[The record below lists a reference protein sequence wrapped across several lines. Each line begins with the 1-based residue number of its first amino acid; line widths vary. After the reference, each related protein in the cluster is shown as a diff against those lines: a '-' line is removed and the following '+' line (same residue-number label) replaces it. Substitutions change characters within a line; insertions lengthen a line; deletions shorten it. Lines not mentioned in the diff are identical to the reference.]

1 MRRSLSA
8 IAAATAALAIPHAAA
23 AAELAAEIL
32 PRTLKDSARER
43 LTSAVDQFSSWHA
56 WVEAVAAIALAVAL
70 ASLLAWH
77 PRARRPRAALDGEEE
92 RRTLIVLGM
101 IGAIVASLVLV
112 DQAMAFV
119 VFGIGGL
126 VRFRT
131 ILRTPQLTGKAILVI
146 VIGLACGLTQ
156 YLMAV
161 VVAVAAWLVIW
172 WLNGSRPARVRI
184 RVPAGTDLVRIE
196 LVAADALR
204 RMRCKVA
211 SARLGATG
219 RSVHLMVRIPTA
231 LEDEIVSRSLSATL
245 AADLPRAEVEIVAS

>member
-1 MRRSLSA
+1 MRRPIAA
-8 IAAATAALAIPHAAA
+8 IAAFASVLALSQAAA
-23 AAELAAEIL
+23 AAELSAEIL
-32 PRTLKDSARER
+32 PRNLEGSARER
-43 LTSAVDQFSSWHA
+43 LSSAVGQFSSWHA
-56 WVEAVAAIALAVAL
+56 WVEAVAAIALSVAL

-119 VFGIGGL
+119 IFGIGGL

-156 YLMAV
+156 YLMAL

-184 RVPAGTDLVRIE
+184 RVPAGTDLTRLE

-204 RMRCKVA
+204 RMRCKVS
-211 SARLGATG
+211 SARRGAAG
-219 RSVHLMVRIPTA
+219 RSVNLTVRIPTA

-245 AADLPRAEVEIVAS
+245 AADLPRAEIEILAS